1 MSKFNFISIQK
12 SLFLVLLAAVT
23 MGMII
28 GCKRDTQPS
37 GDKILYVVTT
47 TGMLADAV
55 QSLGGKAL
63 KVEGLMSAN
72 VDPHVYKATAADMR
86 KLAQADLLIY
96 NGLQLEGKF
105 QEILE
110 RMARTKKVIA
120 ATAGIPRALLIQV
133 EGMKDVYDPHV
144 WFDAS
149 LWQQVVRHIGKSL
162 IELDPKHKELYM
174 ANLTAYTKRLEQ
186 LHNSARTQI
195 AQIPKS
201 NRYLVTSHDSF
212 GYFGRAYDIQV
223 MGLQGISTVTEA
235 GLRDKERLVD
245 FLVKNRVPAI
255 FAETSVSDKGI
266 RSVIESSKSMKH
278 QLTMGENLYSD
289 AMGEAGTPEG
299 TYVGMMEHNVRAI
312 VKALSKREAK

>member
-1 MSKFNFISIQK
+1 
-12 SLFLVLLAAVT
+12 
-23 MGMII
+23 
-28 GCKRDTQPS
+28 
-37 GDKILYVVTT
+37 
-47 TGMLADAV
+47 
-55 QSLGGKAL
+55 
-63 KVEGLMSAN
+63 MSAN